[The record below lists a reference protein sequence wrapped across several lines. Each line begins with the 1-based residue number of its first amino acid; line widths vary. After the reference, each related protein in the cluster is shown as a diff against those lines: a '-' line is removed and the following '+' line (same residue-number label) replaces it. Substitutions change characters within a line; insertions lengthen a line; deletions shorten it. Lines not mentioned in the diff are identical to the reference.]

1 MHNIMR
7 CDGLFKAILFGNVV
21 AVASLTTYNQDSFVV
36 VFGSEVLH
44 RRVRQDDL
52 FRIDL
57 LIRGNCVILVV
68 PFLFSSLESTLTPT
82 NSLIWRA
89 FSSSVTPPPLVNKT
103 NGTFLY
109 MCKLFFFCFYLM
121 FLFSILPVRRIITVQ
136 HFKRTVKNKMV
147 NVCFVL
153 VTTGMLYRDASGI

>member
-7 CDGLFKAILFGNVV
+7 CDGLFKAILLGNVV

-44 RRVRQDDL
+44 RRVRQNDL

-68 PFLFSSLESTLTPT
+68 PFLFHHWGVPWHRPTHWFGEPFLPRSHHHRWLTKQT
-82 NSLIWRA
+82 GRFFICVS
-89 FSSSVTPPPLVNKT
+89 
-103 NGTFLY
+103 
-109 MCKLFFFCFYLM
+109 FFFLCFYLKYY
-121 FLFSILPVRRIITVQ
+121 LFEELSPFNILSALIKT
-136 HFKRTVKNKMV
+136 KWLT
-147 NVCFVL
+147 FV
-153 VTTGMLYRDASGI
+153 SF